1 MVQLVEFFASFSP
14 DIIPNIFSGKEK
26 PEAIAIGT
34 IKNNNDLPKSKRD
47 IPKFILNTGANI
59 LAENIDKE
67 TSSIMRSEITLTK
80 K

>member
-1 MVQLVEFFASFSP
+1 MVQLVEFFPSFSP
-14 DIIPNIFSGKEK
+14 DIIPDIFSGKAN

-34 IKNNNDLPKSKRD
+34 IKNNKDLPKPKRD

-67 TSSIMRSEITLTK
+67 TLSVMGSGITLRNK
-80 K
+80 